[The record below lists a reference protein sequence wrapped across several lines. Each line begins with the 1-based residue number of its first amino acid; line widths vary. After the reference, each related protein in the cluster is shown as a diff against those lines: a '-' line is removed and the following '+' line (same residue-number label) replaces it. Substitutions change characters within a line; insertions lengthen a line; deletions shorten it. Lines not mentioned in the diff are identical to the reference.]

1 MAASNPSC
9 GRIGSTPARSDLR
22 PRVPTSPHT
31 GLICARPSCAA
42 CASFGRQPSRS
53 PTPWIATPPGWDVLL
68 PPSTTDRPPLDLPA
82 TLPPRD
88 LARTAFALT
97 GAEVAT
103 KARALDC
110 YVTQPGDADAAGGVR
125 AQHGALHGPDRR
137 GADARRG
144 DDRAGGAT
152 AATLICCMRL
162 GARARGIS
170 PGPQARP

>member
-9 GRIGSTPARSDLR
+9 GRIGSTPARSDLP
-22 PRVPTSPHT
+22 PRVPTRPPP

-97 GAEVAT
+97 GAEGAT
-103 KARALDC
+103 QARALAC
-110 YVTQPGDADAAGGVR
+110 YVTQQQEMPTLLAAFVRSTEPFSVLTDALRTHGGEMIEQAVR
-125 AQHGALHGPDRR
+125 QPSR
-137 GADARRG
+137 
-144 DDRAGGAT
+144 
-152 AATLICCMRL
+152 
-162 GARARGIS
+162 
-170 PGPQARP
+170 